1 MRSGEYPYKKTV
13 DDPYRALAT
22 AVLKSAITVW
32 KSGNLREKNK
42 VEKWLKTEGP
52 IKSYEF
58 WCAAAGIDM
67 DWLRGQLK
75 KYERLKTLGKKKS
88 ELETESKT
96 ETKGKRT
103 MNS

>member
-32 KSGNLREKNK
+32 KSGNFREKNK
-42 VEKWLKTEGP
+42 VEKWLKTEGS

-67 DWLRGQLK
+67 DWLQGQLK

-88 ELETESKT
+88 ELETSLDPE
-96 ETKGKRT
+96 KRPYRKK
-103 MNS
+103 